1 MSREVLMPVSI
12 PVYQPW
18 ITDAEKR
25 NVMDCLESSWISSKG
40 RYISEFETRFAATIG
55 VRHAAAVSNGTVAM
69 HLAMLAL
76 GIGPG
81 DEVIV
86 PTFTYIASVNPA
98 LYVGATPVFVDSEPG
113 AWQIDPAMIE
123 AAITPRTKAIIVAHL
138 YGHPADMPRI
148 QAIARRHGVRLVEDC
163 AEALGARIAGVHT
176 GSWADISAFSFF
188 GNKTIT
194 TGEGGMV
201 TTHDPEL
208 DDRVRRLKGQGL
220 AANRTYWHDLVGYNF
235 RMTNICAA
243 IGCAQLERLDRI
255 LLEKRRVADGY
266 RRAFAGSPVRFHDS
280 ISPEMEH
287 GFWMC
292 SILVPRAD
300 QRDPLMARL
309 AAHGI
314 ETRPGFYP
322 VHTMPMYTRFPGE
335 FPVAVDLASRAVN
348 LPSWPMLSDEQ
359 VASVAQRVLEGIASF
374 S

>member
-1 MSREVLMPVSI
+1 MPDLI

-18 ITDAEKR
+18 ITETEKR
-25 NVMDCLESSWISSKG
+25 NVLECLESSWISSKG
-40 RYISEFETRFAATIG
+40 RFISEFETRFAAAIG

-76 GIGPG
+76 EIGPG

-86 PTFTYIASVNPA
+86 PTFTYIASVNPV
-98 LYVGATPVFVDSEPG
+98 LYVGATPVFVDSEPE
-113 AWQIDPAMIE
+113 AWQIDPAKVE
-123 AAITPRTKAIIVAHL
+123 AAITPRTRAIVVAHL
-138 YGHPADMPRI
+138 YGHPADMHRL
-148 QAIARRHGVRLVEDC
+148 QAIARRHGVHLIEDC
-163 AEALGARIAGVHT
+163 AEALGARIGGVHT

-201 TTHDPEL
+201 ATSDPAL

-220 AANRTYWHDLVGYNF
+220 AANRTYWHDLVGHNF

-255 LLEKRRVADGY
+255 LAEKRRVADGY
-266 RRAFAGSPVRFHDS
+266 RRAFAGGPVRFHDS
-280 ISPEMEH
+280 ISEEMEH

-292 SILVPRAD
+292 SILVPRAS
-300 QRDPLMARL
+300 QRDPLMAAL
-309 AAHGI
+309 AARGI

-322 VHTMPMYTRFPGE
+322 VHTMPMYTRFPGR
-335 FPVAVDLASRAVN
+335 FPVAEDLAARVIN
-348 LPSWPMLSDEQ
+348 LPSWPMLTDDQ
-359 VASVAQRVLEGIASF
+359 VAAVAGRVLEGIGTVS
-374 S
+374 

>member
-1 MSREVLMPVSI
+1 MSVLI

-25 NVMDCLESSWISSKG
+25 NVMECLESSWISSKG
-40 RYISEFETRFAATIG
+40 QFISDFEARFAGAIG

-76 GIGPG
+76 DIGPG

-86 PTFTYIASVNPA
+86 PTFTYIASVNPV
-98 LYVGATPVFVDSEPG
+98 LYVGATPVFVDSEPD
-113 AWQIDPAMIE
+113 AWQIDPARIE
-123 AAITPRTKAIIVAHL
+123 AAITPRTKAIVVAHL

-148 QAIARRHGVRLVEDC
+148 QAIAHRHGVRLVEDC
-163 AEALGARIAGVHT
+163 AEALGARIGGVHT

-201 TTHDPEL
+201 TTNDPSL
-208 DDRVRRLKGQGL
+208 DQRVRRLKGQGL
-220 AANRTYWHDLVGYNF
+220 AANRTYWHDLVGFNF

-243 IGCAQLERLDRI
+243 IGCAQLERLDQI
-255 LLEKRRVADGY
+255 LEKKRRVANGY
-266 RRAFAGSPVRFHDS
+266 RKAFAGSAVRFHDS
-280 ISPEMEH
+280 IAPQMEH

-292 SILVPRAD
+292 SILTPRSE

-309 AAHGI
+309 ATHGI

-322 VHTMPMYTRFPGE
+322 VHTMPMYTRFPGT
-335 FPVAVDLASRAVN
+335 FPVASDLASRAVN
-348 LPSWPMLSDEQ
+348 LPSWPMLTDEQ
-359 VASVAQRVLEGIASF
+359 VAFVAERVLEGIASF

>member
-1 MSREVLMPVSI
+1 MPDMI

-25 NVMDCLESSWISSKG
+25 NVLECLESSWISSKG
-40 RYISEFETRFAATIG
+40 RFISEFETRFSATIG

-69 HLAMLAL
+69 HLTMLAL
-76 GIGPG
+76 DIGPG

-86 PTFTYIASVNPA
+86 PTFTYIASVNPV
-98 LYVGATPVFVDSEPG
+98 LYVGATPVFVDSEPA
-113 AWQIDPAMIE
+113 AWQIDPDRVE
-123 AAITPRTKAIIVAHL
+123 AAITPRTRAIVVAHL
-138 YGHPADMPRI
+138 YGHPADMHRL
-148 QAIARRHGVRLVEDC
+148 QAIARRHGVHLIEDC
-163 AEALGARIAGVHT
+163 AEALGARIGGVHA

-201 TTHDPEL
+201 ATNDPAL
-208 DDRVRRLKGQGL
+208 DDRIRRLKGQGL

-243 IGCAQLERLDRI
+243 IGCAQLERFDRI
-255 LLEKRRVADGY
+255 LAEKRRVAGGY
-266 RRAFAGSPVRFHDS
+266 RRAFAGGPVRFHDS
-280 ISPEMEH
+280 ISEQMKH

-300 QRDPLMARL
+300 QRDPLMAAL
-309 AAHGI
+309 AAQGI

-322 VHTMPMYTRFPGE
+322 VHTMPMYTRFSGR
-335 FPVAVDLASRAVN
+335 FPVAEDLAARAVN
-348 LPSWPMLSDEQ
+348 LPSWPMLTDGQ
-359 VASVAQRVLEGIASF
+359 VAAVAGRVLEGIGTVS
-374 S
+374 

>member
-1 MSREVLMPVSI
+1 MPGPI

-25 NVMDCLESSWISSKG
+25 NVMECLESSWISSKG
-40 RYISEFETRFAATIG
+40 RFISEFEDRFAAAIG

-76 GIGPG
+76 EIGPG

-86 PTFTYIASVNPA
+86 PTFTYIASVNPV

-113 AWQIDPAMIE
+113 AWQIDPDKIE
-123 AAITPRTKAIIVAHL
+123 AAITARTKAIVVAHL
-138 YGHPADMPRI
+138 YGHPAAMPRI
-148 QAIARRHGVRLVEDC
+148 QAIARRHGVHLIEDC
-163 AEALGARIAGVHT
+163 AESLGARIGGVHT

-201 TTHDPEL
+201 VTNNPEL

-220 AANRTYWHDLVGYNF
+220 APNRTYWHDRVGYNF

-255 LLEKRRVADGY
+255 LAEKRRVADGY
-266 RRAFAGSPVRFHDS
+266 RRAFAGSPVRFHDALA
-280 ISPEMEH
+280 PDVEH

-292 SILVPRAD
+292 SILAPAAGL
-300 QRDPLMARL
+300 RDPLMAHL
-309 AAHGI
+309 AALRI
-314 ETRPGFYP
+314 ETRPGFFP
-322 VHTMPMYTRFPGE
+322 VHTMPMYIRFPGL
-335 FPVAVDLASRAVN
+335 FPVAEDLAARAVN
-348 LPSWPMLSDEQ
+348 LPSWPMLTDEQ
-359 VASVAQRVLEGIASF
+359 VAMVAERVLDGIASF